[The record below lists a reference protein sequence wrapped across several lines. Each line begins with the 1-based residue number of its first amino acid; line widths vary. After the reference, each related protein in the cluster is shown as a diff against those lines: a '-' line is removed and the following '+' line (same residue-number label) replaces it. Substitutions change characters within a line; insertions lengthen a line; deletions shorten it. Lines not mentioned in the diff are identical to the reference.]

1 METSKNIRAE
11 AVVGLRETGGTALD
25 FPCEYNYHCP
35 VCVYEFPTDGNYD
48 ERLDWSEYE
57 TFLWCSV
64 CDKDYPTVLC
74 STGSIDEKIKLY
86 LDCVETIKSLQETT
100 NPQN

>member
-1 METSKNIRAE
+1 MEYSKNERAE
-11 AVVGLRETGGTALD
+11 KVVGRRPTGGTPID
-25 FPCEYNYHCP
+25 FPCEHNYHCP

-64 CDKDYPTVLC
+64 CDKDYPTILC
-74 STGSIDEKIKLY
+74 STGSVDEKIKLY
-86 LDCVETIKSLQETT
+86 LDCVATVAGNLTK
-100 NPQN
+100 